1 MPVTS
6 LTASVAM
13 TDPMLAHTAPRTPP
27 TAQEGTAS
35 GGGWWGKTQA

>member
-13 TDPMLAHTAPRTPP
+13 TEPTEAHTEPSTPP
-27 TAQEGTAS
+27 VEQEGTAS
-35 GGGWWGKTQA
+35 AGGRWGKTQA